1 MIRYLNEHDVRTT
14 LGADALRAALRLG
27 LLAISNGEA
36 VAPPRVSAVGP
47 FGLVGAMPG
56 YVPSLGMAAK
66 LVTVFPGNHAH
77 GLPSHQGV
85 VITFDPDT
93 GEVTGLLDAAAIT
106 TIRTAHT
113 AALAVDLL
121 ARGDSTSVAI
131 LGAGALGAE
140 HLSALAATRP
150 WNDIRIASRDRS
162 KADEVALKDP
172 RARATE
178 TFEEA
183 VRGADVICCC
193 TDAADPVIDKDWVST
208 GAHVSSVG
216 RRRELPSELVRGDE
230 DSPIFVEWRGA
241 ATSSHPAGAEELQHL
256 AATADRALT
265 ELGEVISGVR
275 HGRTSPEQITVY
287 KSTGHAVEDL
297 AAAKVALEAAI
308 ARDLGFLVPTRQ
320 PDDHTKERG

>member
-140 HLSALAATRP
+140 HHE
-150 WNDIRIASRDRS
+150 N
-162 KADEVALKDP
+162 
-172 RARATE
+172 
-178 TFEEA
+178 
-183 VRGADVICCC
+183 
-193 TDAADPVIDKDWVST
+193 
-208 GAHVSSVG
+208 
-216 RRRELPSELVRGDE
+216 
-230 DSPIFVEWRGA
+230 WRGGPTLPLQSRNLPRQTVRRWA
-241 ATSSHPAGAEELQHL
+241 RVSFRAGQTGTLREGSRRPSPSLADLPHGIAGLHQHRL
-256 AATADRALT
+256 PQGQQLH
-265 ELGEVISGVR
+265 R
-275 HGRTSPEQITVY
+275 HR
-287 KSTGHAVEDL
+287 
-297 AAAKVALEAAI
+297 
-308 ARDLGFLVPTRQ
+308 R
-320 PDDHTKERG
+320 